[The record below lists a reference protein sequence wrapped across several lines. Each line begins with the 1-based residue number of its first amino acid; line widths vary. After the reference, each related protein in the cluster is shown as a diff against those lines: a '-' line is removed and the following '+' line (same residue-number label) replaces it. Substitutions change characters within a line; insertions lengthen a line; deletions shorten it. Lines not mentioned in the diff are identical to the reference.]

1 MALCTTIVLP
11 LLKRSFM
18 KLMSKRFNISFIDF
32 CLFLLLGATLCICYP
47 YFMDAYGKQ
56 QLNSDAIDHIG
67 SFIGGVATLI
77 SIYYLYKTLRSQ
89 EKGQAVQFF
98 EAKYIELIKFYRDV
112 YDKSSAA
119 YVKEYGDTVQM
130 ELFDSI
136 LEQLSHV
143 HQLVSHNIPN
153 DISEFYQDASSG
165 EYKKDK
171 ETWKDNLRARTILNI
186 DYLVV
191 LVGVKLHN
199 QVALLKNKYFKK
211 YKEESI
217 KVLLD
222 KLQMY
227 IGETFEEPTI
237 GLNPLQKAEKIANPD
252 KYFHGYQKYVCN
264 YFRTLYQ
271 AVCYVDKQDF
281 LSDEEKYEYV
291 KMLRGQLSN
300 EEEKVLFF
308 NSLSDLGMD
317 WEYSEAGQKHK
328 LITHYGMIKN
338 VSEDEEGY
346 LKVFYPEVEYENFD

>member
-1 MALCTTIVLP
+1 
-11 LLKRSFM
+11 M
-18 KLMSKRFNISFIDF
+18 KLISKRFNVSFIDF
-32 CLFLLLGATLCICYP
+32 CLFLLLVATLRVCYP
-47 YFMDAYGKQ
+47 YFMDAYDKQ

-98 EAKYIELIKFYRDV
+98 EAKYIELIKFNREV
-112 YDKSSAA
+112 FDKASAA
-119 YVKEYGDTVQM
+119 YIKEYGEEVQM

-143 HQLVSHNIPN
+143 HHLVSSNIPD
-153 DISEFYQDASSG
+153 DIAEFYQDNSSE

-171 ETWKDNLRARTILNI
+171 ETWKDKLRERTILNI
-186 DYLVV
+186 EYLVV
-191 LVGVKLHN
+191 LVGVKPNN
-199 QVALLKNKYFKK
+199 QVILLKNKYFKK
-211 YKEESI
+211 YKEDSI

-222 KLQMY
+222 KLQLY
-227 IGETFEEPTI
+227 IGDTFVEPTD
-237 GLNPLQKAEKIANPD
+237 GLNPLQMEEKKAASN

-271 AVCYVDKQDF
+271 AVCYVDKQSF
-281 LSDEEKYEYV
+281 LSDKEKYEYV

-308 NSLSDLGMD
+308 NSLSDLGVD
-317 WEYSEAGQKHK
+317 WEYSEVGQKHK
-328 LITHYGMIKN
+328 LITRYGMIKN
-338 VSEDEEGY
+338 VSEDDEGY
-346 LKVFYPEVEYENFD
+346 LKEFYPEVEYENFG

>member
-1 MALCTTIVLP
+1 
-11 LLKRSFM
+11 M
-18 KLMSKRFNISFIDF
+18 KLISKRFNVTFIDF
-32 CLFLLLGATLCICYP
+32 CLLLILIATLRVCYP
-47 YFMDAYGKQ
+47 YFIDAYDKQ

-98 EAKYIELIKFYRDV
+98 ESKYVELVKFNRDV
-112 YDKSSAA
+112 FDKASTA
-119 YVKEYGDTVQM
+119 YVKQYGEETQM

-143 HQLVSHNIPN
+143 HHLVSSNIP
-153 DISEFYQDASSG
+153 DDVAEFYQDASSE

-171 ETWKDNLRARTILNI
+171 ENWKDKLRMRTILNI
-186 DYLVV
+186 GYLVV
-191 LVGVKLHN
+191 LVGVKPNN
-199 QVALLKNKYFKK
+199 QVNLLKNKYFKK
-211 YKEESI
+211 YKEDSI
-217 KVLLD
+217 KFLLD
-222 KLQMY
+222 KLQLY
-227 IGETFEEPTI
+227 IGDTFEEPTV
-237 GLNPLQKAEKIANPD
+237 GLNPLQKEERKANPD

-271 AVCYVDKQDF
+271 AVCYVDKQSF
-281 LSDEEKYEYV
+281 LSDTEKYEYV

-308 NSLSDLGMD
+308 NSLSDLGVD

-328 LITHYGMIKN
+328 LITRYGMIKN
-338 VSEDEEGY
+338 IAEDEEGY
-346 LKVFYPEVEYENFD
+346 LKEFYPEVKYENLS